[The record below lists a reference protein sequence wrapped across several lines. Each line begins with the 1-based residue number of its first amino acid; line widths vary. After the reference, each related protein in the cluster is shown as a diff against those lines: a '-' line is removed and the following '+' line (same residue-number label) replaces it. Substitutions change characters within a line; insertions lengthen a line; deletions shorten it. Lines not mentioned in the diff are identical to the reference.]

1 MNPIVRMFHTALE
14 RVRSGGASQPAG
26 TCWRAGARRGGQAG
40 FSTADR
46 GLSCLVA
53 CVLVLALGVACGQ
66 AAERRVLYET
76 GFEVSEGYARAD
88 AGLALWEQDM
98 GWYAE
103 GSGGCGLV
111 DDFFPEYGQQA
122 FIGFS
127 APAPKD
133 DVLTVWRP
141 VGVTAPPRGYSV
153 LQFSVLMQV
162 VDSDNHQYDDFQWS
176 IYNTEGYRLFT
187 LNFDNSRLE
196 IFYALD
202 DDSGFYSSGYLF
214 DNDVIYL
221 LEIWMD
227 FANNR
232 WQAILN
238 GESIVDSQPIPTT
251 GARLDFSDADAV
263 WVLGEKGKPGSN
275 YLLFDEYRITAE
287 PTSNT
292 PPVLEIVGLHPTG
305 QFELLLRGQP
315 GLNYAIDV
323 TDEFLAEWLP
333 LQTNAAPSGLW
344 RFIDDSA
351 KDYAVSYYRAR
362 QVSGGG
368 VGFAP

>member
-1 MNPIVRMFHTALE
+1 MR
-14 RVRSGGASQPAG
+14 RVGKAG
-26 TCWRAGARRGGQAG
+26 LSAAG
-40 FSTADR
+40 R
-46 GLSCLVA
+46 GLPGLVA
-53 CVLVLALGVACGQ
+53 CVLILALGVACGQ

-76 GFEVSEGYARAD
+76 GFEVSEGYARAQ
-88 AGLALWEQDM
+88 AGLALWEQGM
-98 GWYAE
+98 GWLAE

-111 DDFFPEYGQQA
+111 DEFFPEYGQQA

-127 APAPKD
+127 APAPKH

-141 VGVTAPPRGYSV
+141 LRVTAPPRGYSV

-162 VDSDNHQYDDFQWS
+162 VDSDNHRYDDFQWS
-176 IYNTEGYRLFT
+176 FYNTKDHRLFT

-221 LEIWMD
+221 LEVWMD

-238 GESIVDSQPIPTT
+238 GVSIVDSQPITTT

-263 WVLGEKGKPGSN
+263 RVLGQNGKPGTN
-275 YLLFDEYRITAE
+275 YLLFDEYRITAD
-287 PTSNT
+287 PASNT
-292 PPVLEIVGLHPTG
+292 PPGLEIVGLHPAG

-315 GLNYAIDV
+315 GRSYAIDV
-323 TDEFLAEWLP
+323 TDESFAEWLP

-351 KDYAVSYYRAR
+351 IDYAVSYYRAR

-368 VGFAP
+368 VGSAP